1 MILVLSVIL
10 GIGFGIGF
18 ALLVFGNILDKSNN
32 IGDSVGSAFYYV
44 RSRKFID
51 RQDKMNSGESF
62 DFMARNRRLFD

>member
-1 MILVLSVIL
+1 MILVLSIIL

-18 ALLVFGNILDKSNN
+18 ALLVFGHFLDKSNN

-44 RSRKFID
+44 RSRKFIA
-51 RQDKMNSGESF
+51 RQDKMNSGERF